1 MSGKSLGPWNIEEE
15 SWNLRCLR
23 SVWYCCC
30 CWYCFCRDACG
41 VRPNALFG
49 SGFKGN
55 IERNRLLETIFLI
68 RYHTVG
74 LPVLSKTRRL
84 KSSQFCSKR
93 FLFTSL
99 LKPFPFVHIW
109 DSQTRMRNLL
119 SRRKVP
125 GVPGKDWTKKS
136 VVVFFQSSAITNCH
150 PAIEFFDT
158 NRNRFSNA
166 VFPFLEHALKKH
178 FSR

>member
-1 MSGKSLGPWNIEEE
+1 MIHNLWMKIIRSNHEIWRIK

-55 IERNRLLETIFLI
+55 IERNRLLKTVCLLVLSRESRDTPKTVQNSETQIKPVLYQTIFVHQSLES
-68 RYHTVG
+68 RE
-74 LPVLSKTRRL
+74 
-84 KSSQFCSKR
+84 SQA
-93 FLFTSL
+93 
-99 LKPFPFVHIW
+99 
-109 DSQTRMRNLL
+109 M
-119 SRRKVP
+119 
-125 GVPGKDWTKKS
+125 TKQES
-136 VVVFFQSSAITNCH
+136 PFFQSSAIINSRS
-150 PAIEFFDT
+150 AIEFFDT
-158 NRNRFSNA
+158 NTNRFSNA